1 MSHAQRPTASGLARL
16 PLFRATAYPGFPA
29 LWLNALL
36 SALAMWLET
45 VAVGWM
51 VLDLTGSPF
60 VLGFVAFVRGVP
72 LLVLAPIGGVVAD
85 RVDRRKLIGA
95 ILVIDGVV
103 AGVLAALI
111 FTGNV
116 AVWHLIVWSLVGGGS
131 IALLAPA
138 QQALTY
144 DVVGREGFTNA
155 VSLFFMARSA
165 TRVAGPAA
173 GGVIIAT
180 VGAEGCFALMA
191 LGWIGAGLVLAKIP
205 RPSAPQP
212 VGSSSPWQNLKEGL
226 RYVRGSQVL
235 LLLLLSE
242 IMADGFGFSGF
253 VLLPV
258 FARDILQV
266 GPEGLG
272 LLVAAPGVGA
282 ALTALVTGWLGYRL
296 HRRRGRV
303 LLGGM
308 GVFGLS
314 WVAFSLSGSFPF
326 SLAILALVG
335 VGSTIFDTLEVTCLQ
350 SAVSDELRG
359 RVMGL
364 YVLGWSATNLGS
376 LQSGTLAS
384 YFGAPVTVA
393 LTGAILF
400 GYSGLL
406 ALFAPKVRD
415 QEG

>member
-1 MSHAQRPTASGLARL
+1 MSHLQATTASGLARL
-16 PLFRATAYPGFPA
+16 PLFRAIAYAGFSA
-29 LWLNALL
+29 LWLNAFL
-36 SALAMWLET
+36 SSLAMWLET
-45 VAVGWM
+45 VAVGWV

-60 VLGFVAFVRGVP
+60 VLGFVAFLRGVP
-72 LLVLAPIGGVVAD
+72 LLLLAPLGGVVAD

-95 ILVIDGVV
+95 ILVIDGIV

-111 FTGNV
+111 FTGNI
-116 AVWHLIVWSLVGGGS
+116 AVWHLMVWSLIGGGS

-144 DVVGREGFTNA
+144 DVVGREGLTNA
-155 VSLFFMARSA
+155 VSLFFIARSA
-165 TRVAGPAA
+165 TRIAGPAA

-191 LGWIGAGLVLAKIP
+191 VGWIGAGLVLAKIP
-205 RPSAPQP
+205 RPLVSQP
-212 VGSSSPWQNLKEGL
+212 VGGESPWQNLKEGL

-253 VLLPV
+253 TLMPV
-258 FARDILQV
+258 FARDVLNV
-266 GPEGLG
+266 GPGGLG

-282 ALTALVTGWLGYRL
+282 MLTALVTGWLGYRL

-303 LLGGM
+303 LLGGI
-308 GVFGLS
+308 GLFGLM
-314 WVAFSLSGSFPF
+314 WVAFAASRSFPL
-326 SLAILALVG
+326 SLAMLALVG
-335 VGSTIFDTLEVTCLQ
+335 VGSTIFDTFEVTCLQ

-364 YVLGWSATNLGS
+364 YVLAWSATNAGS
-376 LQSGTLAS
+376 LGVGAVAS
-384 YFGAPVTVA
+384 AFGAPVAVA
-393 LTGAILF
+393 LTGGVLAI
-400 GYSGLL
+400 YSAAL

>member
-1 MSHAQRPTASGLARL
+1 M
-16 PLFRATAYPGFPA
+16 
-29 LWLNALL
+29 
-36 SALAMWLET
+36 
-45 VAVGWM
+45 
-51 VLDLTGSPF
+51 
-60 VLGFVAFVRGVP
+60 
-72 LLVLAPIGGVVAD
+72 
-85 RVDRRKLIGA
+85 
-95 ILVIDGVV
+95 
-103 AGVLAALI
+103 
-111 FTGNV
+111 
-116 AVWHLIVWSLVGGGS
+116 
-131 IALLAPA
+131 
-138 QQALTY
+138 
-144 DVVGREGFTNA
+144 
-155 VSLFFMARSA
+155 
-165 TRVAGPAA
+165 
-173 GGVIIAT
+173 
-180 VGAEGCFALMA
+180 
-191 LGWIGAGLVLAKIP
+191 
-205 RPSAPQP
+205 
-212 VGSSSPWQNLKEGL
+212 
-226 RYVRGSQVL
+226 L

-415 QEG
+415 QEA